1 VDDTAADNTTEP
13 AEQDL
18 PIEPVIDRISD
29 RFPDVDRSRIES
41 LVEEDAA
48 ALENAPVKDFI
59 PVLVEHQ
66 VMDTLREE
74 ADPVPIDEIALAD
87 RLTNEPAAEESVEST
102 PEPDPYEVEAEGRAS
117 GFYGEAEET
126 GR

>member
-1 VDDTAADNTTEP
+1 VDDTVADNTAD

-74 ADPVPIDEIALAD
+74 AEPVPIDELALAD
-87 RLTNEPAAEESVEST
+87 RLTNEPATEEAVEET
-102 PEPDPYEVEAEGRAS
+102 TEADPYEVEAEGRAS